1 MKRSQNTCRRNVF
14 SDFWDEEMAVFLCVL
29 SNYTVSVFPREQIG
43 GRHFYYDYVFLKDEE
58 EEYADAA
65 YDSQHYL
72 ADQMVAISLGV
83 ESMFYPY
90 NIEDFTDWSF
100 RSGNGA
106 FSYDTWFTL
115 KNK

>member
-58 EEYADAA
+58 LVC
-65 YDSQHYL
+65 S
-72 ADQMVAISLGV
+72 
-83 ESMFYPY
+83 
-90 NIEDFTDWSF
+90 N
-100 RSGNGA
+100 
-106 FSYDTWFTL
+106 
-115 KNK
+115 